1 MALNWGLTE
10 MADLTFRGK
19 LDRVYM
25 PDDRDP
31 IVKGLPEKDR
41 LPKYGTNSLRKPK
54 RAFSGEVAKAADKI
68 GMPKQP
74 HKQ

>member
-1 MALNWGLTE
+1 

-19 LDRVYM
+19 LDRMYH

-31 IVKGLPEKDR
+31 VVRRLPEKDR

-54 RAFSGEVAKAADKI
+54 RAFPSEVAKAADKI
-68 GMPKQP
+68 GMPKP
-74 HKQ
+74 PKE